1 MMLKAGIQDMI
12 TILDT
17 KASKYINLFSKI
29 FQKLIQP
36 LKLYIMIY
44 KQKYQLMICKIIS
57 KVKIKSMN
65 HYVKKILLQDFNG
78 DQEICKII
86 SCHGN
91 MK

>member
-17 KASKYINLFSKI
+17 KASKHINLLFQI
-29 FQKLIQP
+29 FQKLIQH

-44 KQKYQLMICKIIS
+44 KQKYQLMIYKIIS

-78 DQEICKII
+78 DQEIYKII
-86 SCHGN
+86 SYHGN
-91 MK
+91 TK